1 MWSKSARCHE
11 RPVVQELSH
20 KTGHVAPV
28 RLVPRGLSTLPYL
41 SAWIV
46 GMAGAQWVQYVWPQ
60 AVLFKG
66 QPPSIL
72 FMLTAW
78 VVSVPLWLMT
88 VRPQRRKRAFL
99 VFLGT
104 LAVAWLMHLAFAVIN
119 GDNFNHVVWIYPL
132 MIVMLA
138 WKPPTGDEA
147 WRALVVVAWA
157 ITAMLVVT
165 RGLEMAG
172 LLDRYFVIPEV
183 VQFDLQ
189 NYWLPF
195 SGSFELLG
203 KWTGPF
209 GASAHSAMAAGFVFV
224 IGVVRWRW
232 SSWVFVT
239 VGVVVYLLSASRTML
254 LACLAAVFIMVLF
267 SKWGALSR
275 VPQWIRWLALSLAA
289 ILGAVVLFN
298 TGPGL
303 TGRQSIWPAFLDV
316 WRTSPWI
323 GAGATGIEEAGGLA
337 AQSDVAHNLFVDLL
351 ARQGVLGL
359 AIAVIALGI
368 ATWLGLRSASRGE
381 AGPVAILVAYFI
393 FSMTDV
399 RNEWISMNLPLA
411 IVILATAWATGD
423 GEMRPERET
432 RLAVGNVGVER
443 P

>member
-1 MWSKSARCHE
+1 MADLKDASSVSRRIPCLPSIGK
-11 RPVVQELSH
+11 VTV
-20 KTGHVAPV
+20 
-28 RLVPRGLSTLPYL
+28 LPYL
-41 SAWIV
+41 SAWII
-46 GMAGAQWVQYVWPQ
+46 GMAGAQWIQYVWPE

-66 QPPSIL
+66 QPPSIIV
-72 FMLTAW
+72 MLAAW
-78 VVSVPLWLMT
+78 LISVPLWM
-88 VRPQRRKRAFL
+88 VAPRSRPISRAFL
-99 VFLGT
+99 ALLVT
-104 LAVAWLMHLAFAVIN
+104 LAIAWAVHLSFAIVN
-119 GDNFNHVVWIYPL
+119 GDNFNHTVWIYPL
-132 MIVMLA
+132 MLAMLA
-138 WKPPTGDEA
+138 WKPPSGDEA

-172 LLDRYFVIPEV
+172 LLDRYYVNPEV
-183 VQFDLQ
+183 VQFDLE

-267 SKWGALSR
+267 STWGALSR
-275 VPQWIRWLALSLAA
+275 IPEWVRWVALSAA
-289 ILGAVVLFN
+289 ALLGAVVLFN

-303 TGRQSIWPAFLDV
+303 TGRQSIWPAFVNV
-316 WRTSPWI
+316 WQTSPWI
-323 GAGATGIEEAGGLA
+323 GAGGTGIEAAGGLA

-351 ARQGVLGL
+351 ARQGMLGL
-359 AIAVIALGI
+359 TIAVIALGI
-368 ATWLGLRSASRGE
+368 ATWLGVRSASRGE
-381 AGPVAILVAYFI
+381 AGPIAILMAYLI

-399 RNEWISMNLPLA
+399 RNEWITMNLPLV
-411 IVILATAWATGD
+411 IVILATAWAAD
-423 GEMRPERET
+423 FRQAAEREP
-432 RLAVGNVGVER
+432 AGSVAAHHE
-443 P
+443 